1 MISDVAA
8 WLFAMFIID
17 PLQVEIR
24 ERLNGASVPVE
35 QIQQSQQCIAS
46 HGPQLLK
53 RAGEEPGWAL
63 STAVGV
69 AVGWNSPVE
78 LLDARDPNCSTLVR
92 LLQNEKGRDGEA

>member
-8 WLFAMFIID
+8 WLFAMFIMD
-17 PLQVEIR
+17 PLQAEMR
-24 ERLNGASVPVE
+24 ERLASANVPVE
-35 QIQQSQQCIAS
+35 QVQQSQQCIAS

-53 RAGEEPGWAL
+53 RAGEEPGWAVA
-63 STAVGV
+63 TAMGV

-92 LLQNEKGRDGEA
+92 LLESENGQDGEA